1 MPGMGYPASPPALPA
16 KPLVSSPDL
25 VISIV
30 TLILTLI
37 LGAVAAFFGIFS
49 LAFLDHCPP
58 ESCSAENAFTAVA
71 TALIVAVVIAVTGLV
86 VTIVRLHSRRPGWP
100 FAIATLVLCSIAF
113 ILGGVGYAVAVG
125 A

>member
-1 MPGMGYPASPPALPA
+1 MPGMGHPASPLTGA
-16 KPLVSSPDL
+16 KPPGSAPDL

-30 TLILTLI
+30 ALIFTLI
-37 LGAVAAFFGIFS
+37 LGVVAAVFGLFS

-71 TALIVAVVIAVTGLV
+71 TALFIAAVIGVIGLV
-86 VTIVRLHSRRPGWP
+86 VTIVRLRARRPGWP
-100 FAIATLVLCSIAF
+100 FAIATLVLCTVAF
-113 ILGGVGYAVAVG
+113 ILGGVGYALAVG

>member
-1 MPGMGYPASPPALPA
+1 MPGMGHSASPLTGANPPRSA
-16 KPLVSSPDL
+16 PDL

-30 TLILTLI
+30 ALIFTLI
-37 LGAVAAFFGIFS
+37 LGVVAAVFGLFS

-71 TALIVAVVIAVTGLV
+71 TALFIAAVIGVIGLV
-86 VTIVRLHSRRPGWP
+86 VTIVRLRARRPGWP
-100 FAIATLVLCSIAF
+100 FAIATLVLCAIAF

>member
-1 MPGMGYPASPPALPA
+1 MPGMGHPASPLTGA
-16 KPLVSSPDL
+16 KPPRSAPDL

-30 TLILTLI
+30 ALIFTLI
-37 LGAVAAFFGIFS
+37 LGVVAAVFGLFS

-71 TALIVAVVIAVTGLV
+71 TALFIAAVIGVIGLV
-86 VTIVRLHSRRPGWP
+86 VTIVRLRAHRPGWP
-100 FAIATLVLCSIAF
+100 FAIATLVLCAISF